1 LWPYIARR
9 VGLFLLTVLAALTL
23 NFVIIHLTPADPVAA
38 LLGRLES
45 RGATVEG
52 GQQLVE
58 LYRQQFALDQPI
70 WVQYFLY
77 LKNLIINQDLG
88 YSLAYFPVKVNDV
101 ILGAVP
107 WTLGLLLTAT
117 VLAFSVGN
125 VLGALAV
132 WPSVPRG
139 VKWAIYSSM
148 SLAAIPFYL
157 LALILLYLFAF
168 RWNLLPIGGTFTPGS
183 ARGFGLDTLL
193 DLLRHALLPVMSL
206 ALGLIG
212 FWALS
217 MRGVMAS
224 LLGDDY
230 LRYARAKGLK
240 ERTIF
245 FKYGMRNAML
255 PQVTYLAIDLG
266 RLISGQVLV
275 ETIFNYPGLG
285 TVLFKALGSGDYFV
299 VQGVV
304 LFIIMSTA
312 LATLLLDI
320 VYPLL
325 DPRVRRGA
333 AAR

>member
-1 LWPYIARR
+1 MWQYFARR
-9 VGLFLLTVLAALTL
+9 IGLFLITVLAALSL
-23 NFVIIHLTPADPVAA
+23 NFAIIHLTPADPVAA

-45 RGATVEG
+45 RGVSVEG
-52 GQQLVE
+52 GQRMVE
-58 LYRQQFALDQPI
+58 LYREQFALDQPI
-70 WVQYFLY
+70 WIQYLLY
-77 LKNLIINQDLG
+77 LKNLVVNRDLG
-88 YSLAYFPVKVNDV
+88 YSLAYFPVKVNEV

-107 WTLGLLLTAT
+107 WTIGLLLVAT
-117 VLAFSVGN
+117 LVAFTIGN

-132 WPSVPRG
+132 WPTVPRWA
-139 VKWAIYSSM
+139 KWAIYGSM
-148 SLAAIPFYL
+148 SLAAVPFYL

-168 RWNLLPIGGTFTPGS
+168 RWNLLPIGGTFTPGA
-183 ARGFGLDTLL
+183 ARGMNLSTLL
-193 DLLRHALLPVMSL
+193 DLAKHAILPVMSL

-240 ERTIF
+240 ERTVF

-304 LFIIMSTA
+304 LFIIVSTA

-320 VYPLL
+320 AYPLL
-325 DPRVRRGA
+325 DPRIRRGNVTQ
-333 AAR
+333 